1 MPTLD
6 WPRVHFPKIRYPMAE
21 YEHENREEEDRSLE
35 SVRRLIKDKRD
46 AGNHV
51 GAIIIEPITYYNN

>member
-1 MPTLD
+1 
-6 WPRVHFPKIRYPMAE
+6 MAE

-35 SVRRLIKDKRD
+35 SVRRVIKDKRD